1 MSQILKG
8 ILGTLAVSLTFGAVQ
23 FASGHDLVGGQ
34 SLITPTS
41 LTTPTKAEHDVN
53 RNAKADRAAVPAA
66 TGKTETISL
75 KLDSLAETSV
85 VIRVP
90 VIREEARSRPKPPE
104 LIRSGERRMVAC
116 EPVVS
121 VLTEV
126 AKRLQPGRC
135 VT

>member
-23 FASGHDLVGGQ
+23 FASGHDLIGGH
-34 SLITPTS
+34 SLATS
-41 LTTPTKAEHDVN
+41 TKAEQDVN
-53 RNAKADRAAVPAA
+53 RAAKADRATVPAA
-66 TGKTETISL
+66 AGKTETISL

-90 VIREEARSRPKPPE
+90 VVRSEARSRPKPPQ
-104 LIRSGERRMVAC
+104 LMKSGERRMTVAC

-126 AKRLQPGRC
+126 AKRLQPG
-135 VT
+135 

>member
-23 FASGHDLVGGQ
+23 LASGHDLIGGA
-34 SLITPTS
+34 SLA
-41 LTTPTKAEHDVN
+41 TPTKAEQDVN
-53 RNAKADRAAVPAA
+53 RAAKADRAAAPSAI
-66 TGKTETISL
+66 GKTETISL

-85 VIRVP
+85 AIRVP
-90 VIREEARSRPKPPE
+90 VTREEARSRPRAPD
-104 LIRSGERRMVAC
+104 LVRSGERRLTAC

>member
-1 MSQILKG
+1 M
-8 ILGTLAVSLTFGAVQ
+8 GTLAVSLTFGAVQ
-23 FASGHDLVGGQ
+23 FAAGHDLVGGG
-34 SLITPTS
+34 S
-41 LTTPTKAEHDVN
+41 LTTSTKEEHNVN
-53 RNAKADRAAVPAA
+53 RAAKADRAAVPAA

-75 KLDSLAETSV
+75 KLDSLAESSV

-90 VIREEARSRPKPPE
+90 IIRDEARSRPKPPE
-104 LIRSGERRMVAC
+104 LIKSGERRMTVAC

>member
-34 SLITPTS
+34 SPTTS
-41 LTTPTKAEHDVN
+41 TKADQNVN
-53 RNAKADRAAVPAA
+53 RAAKADRAAVPAA

-90 VIREEARSRPKPPE
+90 IIRNEARSRPKPPE
-104 LIRSGERRMVAC
+104 LIKSGERRMTVAC

>member
-34 SLITPTS
+34 SII
-41 LTTPTKAEHDVN
+41 TPTKAEHDVN
-53 RNAKADRAAVPAA
+53 RTAKADRAAVPAA
-66 TGKTETISL
+66 GVRTETVSL

-90 VIREEARSRPKPPE
+90 VVRDEARSRPKPPE
-104 LIRSGERRMVAC
+104 MTKSGERRMTAC

-135 VT
+135 IT

>member
-1 MSQILKG
+1 M
-8 ILGTLAVSLTFGAVQ
+8 
-23 FASGHDLVGGQ
+23 
-34 SLITPTS
+34 ITPA
-41 LTTPTKAEHDVN
+41 KAEQDVN
-53 RNAKADRAAVPAA
+53 RAAKADRAGVPAA
-66 TGKTETISL
+66 AGKTETISL

-90 VIREEARSRPKPPE
+90 VIRNEARSRPKPPE
-104 LIRSGERRMVAC
+104 LIKSGERRMTVAC

>member
-8 ILGTLAVSLTFGAVQ
+8 ILGTLAVSLTLGAVQ

-34 SLITPTS
+34 TLATP
-41 LTTPTKAEHDVN
+41 TPTKAEHDVN
-53 RNAKADRAAVPAA
+53 RAAKADRAAAPA
-66 TGKTETISL
+66 GSVKTETISL

-90 VIREEARSRPKPPE
+90 VTRSEARSRPKPPE
-104 LIRSGERRMVAC
+104 LTKSGERRMTAC

-135 VT
+135 IT